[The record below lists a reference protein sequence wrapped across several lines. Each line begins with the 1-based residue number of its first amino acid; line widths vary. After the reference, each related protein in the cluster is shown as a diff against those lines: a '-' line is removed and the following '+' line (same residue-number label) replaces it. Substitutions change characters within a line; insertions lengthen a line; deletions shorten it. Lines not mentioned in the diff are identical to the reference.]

1 MRYVLGIDVGTSGT
15 KTILVD
21 GDRRVV
27 ASKTIE
33 YPMET
38 PRPGWT
44 QQDPALWWD
53 AAVKTIRI
61 VLERSGVAAGDIAGV
76 GFSGQMHGM
85 VALDADNRVVRP
97 AILWNDQRTQS
108 QCDEMVAACGGL
120 EGLVKLTNNL
130 MLTGYTGGKIL
141 WMKQNEP
148 ENFAKTRA
156 VICPKDYIR
165 FMLTG
170 VVATDVADAS
180 GTGLFNVRERCWS
193 DEAIE
198 KVGLPR
204 SLFQRAYES
213 YEVAGHVTA
222 EAAKRTGLPEGLP
235 VTAGGGDAVIQTT
248 GTGLVRQGILGV
260 VIGTSG
266 VVAMGLDGF
275 KENPK
280 GELQVFCNN
289 AKHLWH
295 AMGVTL
301 AAGGSY
307 RWFRDELCQDL
318 VKQAA
323 ESGCDVYD
331 LMSQEAAGVQPGCG
345 GLLFLPYLSG
355 ERCTL
360 SGSRRQG
367 RVLWPRAGARPRGH
381 EPGRHGGG
389 HLLLKAGGRAH
400 LRHGSG
406 HEAREDHPLRG
417 RRQVRG
423 LAPNGRGHLRTA
435 RGDHF
440 RLRRGRRLRRG
451 PGGRRGPGPLEGFGG
466 SRRQSR
472 GGNPQPARS
481 EHPGHL
487 REGIPPV
494 RRPVSQPEALL
505 RSSGGTALGLRP

>member
-53 AAVKTIRI
+53 ATVKTIRI

-120 EGLVKLTNNL
+120 EGLVKLTNNR

-355 ERCTL
+355 ERCPYPDPAARGVFFGLGLEHGHAAMNRAVMEGVTFSLRQVAERIFAMDPDMKPEKIIL
-360 SGSRRQG
+360 SGGGAKSEVWRQMAADIFG
-367 RVLWPRAGARPRGH
+367 LPVVTIS
-381 EPGRHGGG
+381 
-389 HLLLKAGGRAH
+389 
-400 LRHGSG
+400 GSG
-406 HEAREDHPLRG
+406 EGGAYGAALVAGVGLGIWRDLVEA
-417 RRQVRG
+417 
-423 LAPNGRGHLRTA
+423 A
-435 RGDHF
+435 
-440 RLRRGRRLRRG
+440 
-451 PGGRRGPGPLEGFGG
+451 
-466 SRRQSR
+466 
-472 GGNPQPARS
+472 GNPVEETRNLPDPNTQAIYEKVYR
-481 EHPGHL
+481 L
-487 REGIPPV
+487 YD
-494 RRPVSQPEALL
+494 ALYPSL
-505 RSSGGTALGLRP
+505 KPCFDQAEGLR

>member
-53 AAVKTIRI
+53 ATVKTIRI

-120 EGLVKLTNNL
+120 EGLVKLTNNR

-355 ERCTL
+355 ERCPYPDPAARGVFFGLGLEHGHAAMNRAVMEGVTFSLRQVAERIFAMDPDMKPEKIIL
-360 SGSRRQG
+360 SGGGAKSEVWRQMAADIFG
-367 RVLWPRAGARPRGH
+367 LPVVTIS
-381 EPGRHGGG
+381 
-389 HLLLKAGGRAH
+389 
-400 LRHGSG
+400 GSG
-406 HEAREDHPLRG
+406 EGGAYGAALVAGVGLGLWKDLVEA
-417 RRQVRG
+417 
-423 LAPNGRGHLRTA
+423 A
-435 RGDHF
+435 
-440 RLRRGRRLRRG
+440 
-451 PGGRRGPGPLEGFGG
+451 
-466 SRRQSR
+466 
-472 GGNPQPARS
+472 GNPVEETRNLPDPNTQAIYEKVYR
-481 EHPGHL
+481 L
-487 REGIPPV
+487 YD
-494 RRPVSQPEALL
+494 ALYPSL
-505 RSSGGTALGLRP
+505 KPCFDQAEGLR

>member
-21 GDRRVV
+21 GNRRVV

-120 EGLVKLTNNL
+120 EGLVKLTNNR

-213 YEVAGHVTA
+213 YEVAGHITA
-222 EAAKRTGLPEGLP
+222 EAAKLTGLPEGLP

-355 ERCTL
+355 ERCPHPDPAARGVFFGLGLEHGHAAMNRAVMEGVTFSLRQVAERIFAMDPDMKPEKIIL
-360 SGSRRQG
+360 SGGGAKSEVWRQMAADIFG
-367 RVLWPRAGARPRGH
+367 LPVVTIS
-381 EPGRHGGG
+381 
-389 HLLLKAGGRAH
+389 
-400 LRHGSG
+400 GSG
-406 HEAREDHPLRG
+406 EGGAYGAALVAGVGLGLWKDLVEA
-417 RRQVRG
+417 
-423 LAPNGRGHLRTA
+423 A
-435 RGDHF
+435 
-440 RLRRGRRLRRG
+440 
-451 PGGRRGPGPLEGFGG
+451 
-466 SRRQSR
+466 
-472 GGNPQPARS
+472 GNPVEETRNLPDPNTQAIYEKVYRLYDALYPSLKPCFDQAAQ
-481 EHPGHL
+481 L
-487 REGIPPV
+487 R
-494 RRPVSQPEALL
+494 
-505 RSSGGTALGLRP
+505 

>member
-38 PRPGWT
+38 PQPGWT

-120 EGLVKLTNNL
+120 EGLVKLTNNR

-213 YEVAGHVTA
+213 YEVAGHITA
-222 EAAKRTGLPEGLP
+222 EAAKLTGLPEGLP

-355 ERCTL
+355 ERCPYPDPAARGVFFGLGLEHGHAAMNRAVMEGVTFSLRQVAERIFAMDPDMKPEKIIL
-360 SGSRRQG
+360 SGGGAKSEVWRQMAADIFG
-367 RVLWPRAGARPRGH
+367 LPVVTIS
-381 EPGRHGGG
+381 
-389 HLLLKAGGRAH
+389 
-400 LRHGSG
+400 GSG
-406 HEAREDHPLRG
+406 EGGAYGAALVAGVGLGLWKDLVEA
-417 RRQVRG
+417 
-423 LAPNGRGHLRTA
+423 A
-435 RGDHF
+435 
-440 RLRRGRRLRRG
+440 
-451 PGGRRGPGPLEGFGG
+451 
-466 SRRQSR
+466 
-472 GGNPQPARS
+472 GNPVEETRNLPDPDTQAIYEKVYR
-481 EHPGHL
+481 L
-487 REGIPPV
+487 YD
-494 RRPVSQPEALL
+494 ALYPSL
-505 RSSGGTALGLRP
+505 KPCFDQAEGLR

>member
-38 PRPGWT
+38 PQPGWT

-120 EGLVKLTNNL
+120 EGLVKLTNNR

-213 YEVAGHVTA
+213 YEVTGHVTA

-355 ERCTL
+355 ERCPYPDPAARGVFFGLGLEHGHAAMNRAVMEGVTFSLRQVAERIFAMDPDMKPEKIIL
-360 SGSRRQG
+360 SGGGAKSEVWRQMAADIFG
-367 RVLWPRAGARPRGH
+367 LPVVTIS
-381 EPGRHGGG
+381 
-389 HLLLKAGGRAH
+389 
-400 LRHGSG
+400 GSG
-406 HEAREDHPLRG
+406 EGGAYGAALVAGVGLGLWKDLVEA
-417 RRQVRG
+417 
-423 LAPNGRGHLRTA
+423 A
-435 RGDHF
+435 
-440 RLRRGRRLRRG
+440 
-451 PGGRRGPGPLEGFGG
+451 
-466 SRRQSR
+466 
-472 GGNPQPARS
+472 GNPVEETRNLPDPNTQAIYEKVYR
-481 EHPGHL
+481 L
-487 REGIPPV
+487 YD
-494 RRPVSQPEALL
+494 ALYPSL
-505 RSSGGTALGLRP
+505 KPCFDQAEGLR

>member
-120 EGLVKLTNNL
+120 EGLVKLTNNR

-213 YEVAGHVTA
+213 YEVAGHITA

-355 ERCTL
+355 ERCPHPDPAARGVFFGLGLEHGHAAMNRAVMEGVTFSLRQVAERIFAMDPDMKPEKIIL
-360 SGSRRQG
+360 SGGGAKSEVWRQMAADIFG
-367 RVLWPRAGARPRGH
+367 LPVVTIS
-381 EPGRHGGG
+381 
-389 HLLLKAGGRAH
+389 
-400 LRHGSG
+400 GSG
-406 HEAREDHPLRG
+406 EGGAYGAALVAGVGLGLWKDLVEA
-417 RRQVRG
+417 
-423 LAPNGRGHLRTA
+423 A
-435 RGDHF
+435 
-440 RLRRGRRLRRG
+440 
-451 PGGRRGPGPLEGFGG
+451 
-466 SRRQSR
+466 
-472 GGNPQPARS
+472 GNPVEETRNLPDPNTQAIYEKVYR
-481 EHPGHL
+481 L
-487 REGIPPV
+487 YD
-494 RRPVSQPEALL
+494 ALYPSL
-505 RSSGGTALGLRP
+505 KPCFDQAEGLR

>member
-38 PRPGWT
+38 PQPGWT

-120 EGLVKLTNNL
+120 EGLVKLTNNR

-222 EAAKRTGLPEGLP
+222 EAAKLTGLPEGLP

-355 ERCTL
+355 ERCPYPDPAARGVFFGLGLEHGHAAMNRAVMEGVTFSLRQVAERIFAMDPDMKPEKIIL
-360 SGSRRQG
+360 SGGGAKSEVWRQMAADIFG
-367 RVLWPRAGARPRGH
+367 LPVVTIS
-381 EPGRHGGG
+381 
-389 HLLLKAGGRAH
+389 
-400 LRHGSG
+400 GSG
-406 HEAREDHPLRG
+406 EGGAYGAALVAGVGLGLWKDLVEA
-417 RRQVRG
+417 
-423 LAPNGRGHLRTA
+423 A
-435 RGDHF
+435 
-440 RLRRGRRLRRG
+440 
-451 PGGRRGPGPLEGFGG
+451 
-466 SRRQSR
+466 
-472 GGNPQPARS
+472 GNPVEETRNLPDPNTQAIYEKVYR
-481 EHPGHL
+481 L
-487 REGIPPV
+487 YD
-494 RRPVSQPEALL
+494 ALYPSL
-505 RSSGGTALGLRP
+505 KPCFDQAEGLR

>member
-61 VLERSGVAAGDIAGV
+61 VLERSCVAAGDIAGV

-120 EGLVKLTNNL
+120 EGLVKLTNNR

-213 YEVAGHVTA
+213 YEVAGHITA

-355 ERCTL
+355 ERCPYPDPAARGVFFGLGLEHGHAAMNRAVMEGVTFSLRQVAERIFAMDPDMKPEKIIL
-360 SGSRRQG
+360 SGGGAKSELWRQMAADIFG
-367 RVLWPRAGARPRGH
+367 LPVVTIS
-381 EPGRHGGG
+381 
-389 HLLLKAGGRAH
+389 
-400 LRHGSG
+400 GSG
-406 HEAREDHPLRG
+406 EGGAYGAALVAGVGLGLWKDLVEA
-417 RRQVRG
+417 
-423 LAPNGRGHLRTA
+423 A
-435 RGDHF
+435 
-440 RLRRGRRLRRG
+440 
-451 PGGRRGPGPLEGFGG
+451 
-466 SRRQSR
+466 
-472 GGNPQPARS
+472 GNPVEETRNLPDPNTQAIYEKVYR
-481 EHPGHL
+481 L
-487 REGIPPV
+487 YD
-494 RRPVSQPEALL
+494 ALYPSL
-505 RSSGGTALGLRP
+505 KPCFDQAEGLR

>member
-38 PRPGWT
+38 PQPGWT

-120 EGLVKLTNNL
+120 EGLVKLTNNR

-289 AKHLWH
+289 AKNLWH

-323 ESGCDVYD
+323 QSGCDVYD

-355 ERCTL
+355 ERCPYPDPAARGVFFGLGLEHGHAAMNRAVMEGVTFSLRQVAERIFAMDPDMKPEKIIL
-360 SGSRRQG
+360 SGGGAKSEVWRQMAADIFG
-367 RVLWPRAGARPRGH
+367 LPVVTIS
-381 EPGRHGGG
+381 
-389 HLLLKAGGRAH
+389 
-400 LRHGSG
+400 GSG
-406 HEAREDHPLRG
+406 EGGAYGAALVAGVGLGLWKDLVEA
-417 RRQVRG
+417 
-423 LAPNGRGHLRTA
+423 A
-435 RGDHF
+435 
-440 RLRRGRRLRRG
+440 
-451 PGGRRGPGPLEGFGG
+451 
-466 SRRQSR
+466 
-472 GGNPQPARS
+472 GNPVEETRNLPDPNTQAIYEKVYR
-481 EHPGHL
+481 L
-487 REGIPPV
+487 YD
-494 RRPVSQPEALL
+494 ALYPSL
-505 RSSGGTALGLRP
+505 KPCFDQAEGLR

>member
-53 AAVKTIRI
+53 ATVKTIRI

-120 EGLVKLTNNL
+120 EGLVKLTNNR

-323 ESGCDVYD
+323 QSGCDVYD

-355 ERCTL
+355 ERCPYPDPAARGVFFGLGLEHGHAAMNRAVMEGVTFSLRQVAERIFAMDPDMKPEKIIL
-360 SGSRRQG
+360 SGGGAKSEVWRQMAADIFG
-367 RVLWPRAGARPRGH
+367 LPVVTIS
-381 EPGRHGGG
+381 
-389 HLLLKAGGRAH
+389 
-400 LRHGSG
+400 GSG
-406 HEAREDHPLRG
+406 EGGAYGAALVAGVGLGLWKDLVEA
-417 RRQVRG
+417 
-423 LAPNGRGHLRTA
+423 A
-435 RGDHF
+435 
-440 RLRRGRRLRRG
+440 
-451 PGGRRGPGPLEGFGG
+451 
-466 SRRQSR
+466 
-472 GGNPQPARS
+472 GNPVEETRNLPDPNTQAIYEKVYR
-481 EHPGHL
+481 L
-487 REGIPPV
+487 YD
-494 RRPVSQPEALL
+494 ALYPSL
-505 RSSGGTALGLRP
+505 KPCFDQAEGLR

>member
-61 VLERSGVAAGDIAGV
+61 VLERSGVAVGDIAGV

-120 EGLVKLTNNL
+120 EGLVKLTNNR

-213 YEVAGHVTA
+213 YEVAGHITA
-222 EAAKRTGLPEGLP
+222 EAAKLTGLPEGLP

-355 ERCTL
+355 ERCPYPDPAARGVFFGLGLEHGHAAMNRAVMEGVTFSLRQVAERIFAMDPDMKPEKIIL
-360 SGSRRQG
+360 SGGGAKSEVWRQMAADIFG
-367 RVLWPRAGARPRGH
+367 LPVVTIS
-381 EPGRHGGG
+381 
-389 HLLLKAGGRAH
+389 
-400 LRHGSG
+400 GSG
-406 HEAREDHPLRG
+406 EGGAYGAALVAGVGLGLWKDLVEA
-417 RRQVRG
+417 
-423 LAPNGRGHLRTA
+423 A
-435 RGDHF
+435 
-440 RLRRGRRLRRG
+440 
-451 PGGRRGPGPLEGFGG
+451 
-466 SRRQSR
+466 
-472 GGNPQPARS
+472 GNPVEETRNLPDPNTQAIYEKVYR
-481 EHPGHL
+481 L
-487 REGIPPV
+487 YD
-494 RRPVSQPEALL
+494 ALYPSL
-505 RSSGGTALGLRP
+505 KPCFDQAEGLR

>member
-38 PRPGWT
+38 PQPGWT

-120 EGLVKLTNNL
+120 EGLVKLTNNR

-355 ERCTL
+355 ERCPYPDPAARGVFFGLGLEHGHAAMNRAVMEGVTFSLRQVAERIFAMDPDMKPEKIIL
-360 SGSRRQG
+360 SGGGAKSEVWRQMAADIFG
-367 RVLWPRAGARPRGH
+367 LPVVTIS
-381 EPGRHGGG
+381 
-389 HLLLKAGGRAH
+389 
-400 LRHGSG
+400 GSG
-406 HEAREDHPLRG
+406 EGGAYGAALVAGVGLGLWKDLVEA
-417 RRQVRG
+417 
-423 LAPNGRGHLRTA
+423 A
-435 RGDHF
+435 
-440 RLRRGRRLRRG
+440 
-451 PGGRRGPGPLEGFGG
+451 
-466 SRRQSR
+466 
-472 GGNPQPARS
+472 GNPVEETRTSDRTRYPACGVRAARRRS
-481 EHPGHL
+481 AP
-487 REGIPPV
+487 
-494 RRPVSQPEALL
+494 RRP
-505 RSSGGTALGLRP
+505 

>member
-53 AAVKTIRI
+53 ATVKTIRI

-120 EGLVKLTNNL
+120 EGLVKLTNNR

-355 ERCTL
+355 ERCPYPDPAARGVFFGLGLEHGHAAMNRAVMEGVTFSLRQVAERIFAMDPDMKPEKIIL
-360 SGSRRQG
+360 SGGGAKSEVWRQMAADIFG
-367 RVLWPRAGARPRGH
+367 LPVVTIS
-381 EPGRHGGG
+381 
-389 HLLLKAGGRAH
+389 
-400 LRHGSG
+400 GSG
-406 HEAREDHPLRG
+406 EGGAYGAALVAGVGLGLWKDLVEA
-417 RRQVRG
+417 
-423 LAPNGRGHLRTA
+423 A
-435 RGDHF
+435 
-440 RLRRGRRLRRG
+440 
-451 PGGRRGPGPLEGFGG
+451 
-466 SRRQSR
+466 
-472 GGNPQPARS
+472 GNPVEETRNLPDPDTQAIYEKVYR
-481 EHPGHL
+481 L
-487 REGIPPV
+487 YD
-494 RRPVSQPEALL
+494 ALYPSL
-505 RSSGGTALGLRP
+505 KPCFDQAEGLR

>member
-38 PRPGWT
+38 PQPGWT

-120 EGLVKLTNNL
+120 EGLVKLTNNR

-222 EAAKRTGLPEGLP
+222 EAAKLTGLPEGLP

-355 ERCTL
+355 ERCPYPDPAARGVFFGLGLEHGHAAMNRAVMEGVTFSLRQVAERIFAMDPDMKPEKIIL
-360 SGSRRQG
+360 SGGGAKSEVWRQMAADIFG
-367 RVLWPRAGARPRGH
+367 LPVVTIS
-381 EPGRHGGG
+381 
-389 HLLLKAGGRAH
+389 
-400 LRHGSG
+400 GSG
-406 HEAREDHPLRG
+406 EGGAYGAALVAGVGLGLWKDLVEA
-417 RRQVRG
+417 
-423 LAPNGRGHLRTA
+423 A
-435 RGDHF
+435 
-440 RLRRGRRLRRG
+440 
-451 PGGRRGPGPLEGFGG
+451 
-466 SRRQSR
+466 
-472 GGNPQPARS
+472 GNPVEETRNLPDPNTQAIYEKVYRLYDALYPSLKPCFDQAAQ
-481 EHPGHL
+481 L
-487 REGIPPV
+487 R
-494 RRPVSQPEALL
+494 
-505 RSSGGTALGLRP
+505 